1 MVDRTVPLSA
11 ITLASIASHLADS
24 LYRFV
29 DELPEAARE
38 VRSVISTLFEI
49 KTLLRELDSRFAD
62 PRFGRLSRELQDDI
76 GLGMGSCSSSLKDLD
91 GIVLRCSMTRRG
103 SSPRGARKSWSEIL
117 SSFRNIEGS
126 SLQARLDVHKT
137 FLYNLAGLLRSMFAP
152 SRTKKNEQRAEVHH
166 FQEQIRL
173 LAIQQQKVAARMREA
188 EEHHRRTVEEQA
200 YQARYQAPTMTPML
214 PVSQPYDSPPRRP
227 YSTPLP
233 SPPFQPPVDT
243 YRYLPT
249 AIHERPMTPVSP
261 ISPISPLGAPV
272 TPPMVPRRYSVTP
285 APALGSRGQMTPPQT
300 PPISRPKSRVA
311 NPQIPSKVTSDHW
324 WSQVFGMCPGSTS
337 LSEPPNQSECYGA
350 QMENLSMAPEEHEI
364 FRVKFDNGL
373 MLRMFRNDASEEAKV
388 VCTKGG
394 DGASWS
400 SGRRNGYTFQT
411 AVNASKLDIS
421 RDGPGVKLMRRNLVW
436 AILYFADF
444 ETLTLFY
451 HAFLALRFNAPSAPV
466 PKETEYWLD
475 GESLVFSAKIDDD
488 GYTHALR
495 LLKDNESGCI
505 RLAAAKAEGEHDVT
519 VWTAFITQQICQTG
533 WLQYIR
539 PRTVRMRNI
548 RQFSFSSCFD
558 TERCSDFELRFL
570 QSADAHDFTQAIK
583 ALASVENANRAA
595 IRGGYST
602 ACNTPGAHMVSR
614 DGYF

>member
-1 MVDRTVPLSA
+1 MVDRTAPLSA

-49 KTLLRELDSRFAD
+49 KTLLRELDSQFAD
-62 PRFGRLSRELQDDI
+62 PRFSRLSRELQDDI

-117 SSFRNIEGS
+117 LSFRNIEGS

-137 FLYNLAGLLRSMFAP
+137 FLHNLAGLLRRYVQPSLMCGSGTVADCGASMFAFT
-152 SRTKKNEQRAEVHH
+152 RTKKNEQRAEVHH

-200 YQARYQAPTMTPML
+200 CQARYQAPTMTPMP

-337 LSEPPNQSECYGA
+337 LSEPPKYVPCA
-350 QMENLSMAPEEHEI
+350 
-364 FRVKFDNGL
+364 
-373 MLRMFRNDASEEAKV
+373 
-388 VCTKGG
+388 
-394 DGASWS
+394 
-400 SGRRNGYTFQT
+400 
-411 AVNASKLDIS
+411 AV
-421 RDGPGVKLMRRNLVW
+421 R
-436 AILYFADF
+436 
-444 ETLTLFY
+444 
-451 HAFLALRFNAPSAPV
+451 
-466 PKETEYWLD
+466 
-475 GESLVFSAKIDDD
+475 
-488 GYTHALR
+488 
-495 LLKDNESGCI
+495 
-505 RLAAAKAEGEHDVT
+505 
-519 VWTAFITQQICQTG
+519 
-533 WLQYIR
+533 
-539 PRTVRMRNI
+539 
-548 RQFSFSSCFD
+548 
-558 TERCSDFELRFL
+558 
-570 QSADAHDFTQAIK
+570 
-583 ALASVENANRAA
+583 
-595 IRGGYST
+595 
-602 ACNTPGAHMVSR
+602 
-614 DGYF
+614 